1 MSKQFDPVSGKI
13 IPVFFYYAIP
23 SVIGV
28 LAMSC
33 AVIIDGVFIGKY
45 GGTDALA
52 AVNLTAPVFGL
63 LFGIAMMLSVGGAV
77 RCGKYLG
84 GGDRKSANGIFSQ
97 TLIIT
102 GAIALTA
109 TLFGI
114 MFMDRLVL
122 LLGANALLSDTVAEY
137 LTILL
142 LFNIFQMGMVCLAY
156 FLRVDSHPYMASSA
170 MVLGSLLNVQ
180 LDWLFIVELHMGH
193 KGAALGTGLSEL
205 ATFLFL
211 AAPFLLNK
219 TRLKFEWQIKQF
231 SEAFR
236 AARNGFSEFSNEIS
250 ASVLILIF
258 NWLIMQQF
266 GEHGVAAFSI
276 INYIVLCGLLISCGI
291 SESLLPVV
299 SKNFGALN
307 HRRITSFLLI
317 SSASVF
323 VLGSLT
329 SLLLIISPGVL
340 IEFFIHTGEQETIDH
355 TTRFI
360 SRIWPF
366 FLLSGLNII
375 LSSYLTAMH
384 RALSSTVIATARGLV
399 LPVFFLIIIRFL
411 TSYEGILIVLPLSEI
426 TTFFLALFLLKRNS
440 PAKLIR
446 LQRIILRGK
455 PMGNQAAL
463 QNM

>member
-1 MSKQFDPVSGKI
+1 MNKRFDPVSGKI

-33 AVIIDGVFIGKY
+33 AVIIDGFFIGNY
-45 GGTDALA
+45 GGADALA

-63 LFGIAMMLSVGGAV
+63 LFGLAMMLSVGGAA

-84 GGDRKSANGIFSQ
+84 GGDRKSANNIFSQ
-97 TLIIT
+97 TLAIT
-102 GAIALTA
+102 GAIAVAA
-109 TLFGI
+109 TLLGI
-114 MFMDRLVL
+114 LFMDRLVL
-122 LLGANALLSDTVAEY
+122 LLGANASLADTVSEY

-142 LFNIFQMGMVCLAY
+142 LFNTSQMGMVCLAY
-156 FLRVDSHPYMASSA
+156 FLRVDSHPYIASSA
-170 MVLGSLLNVQ
+170 MVFGSLLNVL
-180 LDWLFIVELHMGH
+180 LDWFFIVELQLEH

-205 ATFLFL
+205 AAFL
-211 AAPFLLNK
+211 ALAVPFMLNK
-219 TRLKFEWQIKQF
+219 TRLEFEWKVKKF
-231 SEAFR
+231 SEAFK

-250 ASVLILIF
+250 ASILILIF
-258 NWLIMQQF
+258 NWLIMRQF
-266 GEHGVAAFSI
+266 GENGVAAFSI

-323 VLGSLT
+323 ILGSLT

-340 IEFFIHTGEQETIDH
+340 IEFFIRTGEKETINH
-355 TTRFI
+355 TIRFI
-360 SRIWPF
+360 SRIWPI

-375 LSSYLTAMH
+375 LSSYLTAMQ
-384 RALSSTVIATARGLV
+384 RALSSSVIAMARGLV
-399 LPVFFLIIIRFL
+399 LPVFFLLVIRLL
-411 TSYEGILIVLPLSEI
+411 TSYEGILIVLPLSEV

-440 PAKLIR
+440 PAKLIKLR
-446 LQRIILRGK
+446 RITLRGSSLL
-455 PMGNQAAL
+455 GNPAA
-463 QNM
+463 